1 MAREEDSE
9 CVCTCMS
16 LFFRFAFAGVCLH
29 VLEGHIGIVRCLEL
43 KRWRLVSGG
52 DRKRIIVWN
61 VKVNAGTDPGGWG
74 GGRGEGGHR
83 ASLLSILEKFST
95 LDFIRVL

>member
-1 MAREEDSE
+1 M
-9 CVCTCMS
+9 
-16 LFFRFAFAGVCLH
+16 CLH

-61 VKVNAGTDPGGWG
+61 VKVNAGMNPGVG
-74 GGRGEGGHR
+74 GGRGGDTGLIPPS
-83 ASLLSILEKFST
+83 SLHP
-95 LDFIRVL
+95 

>member
-16 LFFRFAFAGVCLH
+16 FSFRFAFAGVCLH
-29 VLEGHIGIVRCLEL
+29 VLEGHIGIVRCLQL

-74 GGRGEGGHR
+74 GDTGPILPPP
-83 ASLLSILEKFST
+83 SLHP
-95 LDFIRVL
+95 

>member
-1 MAREEDSE
+1 M
-9 CVCTCMS
+9 CVYIYE
-16 LFFRFAFAGVCLH
+16 LVFRFAFAGVCLH

-61 VKVNAGTDPGGWG
+61 VKVNAGVNPG
-74 GGRGEGGHR
+74 GGRGGTQGP
-83 ASLLSILEKFST
+83 SLPPSLHP
-95 LDFIRVL
+95 